1 MISKPNPMID
11 RPVQTATIHF
21 LRNDEENNLTL
32 TDKNT
37 GNLAFAIKSFEN
49 SNPFT
54 SLQHNNYY
62 TVLIITKG
70 SGMLNSNFS
79 TATFSAD
86 GLCFFSPYQPFAI
99 KNATDLHG
107 TVIHFHPDF
116 FCIFRHQNEV
126 ASNGALFNN
135 AYHSPFFPITLEE
148 CEEILQFAS
157 KIRVEL
163 QKKEIAQQEL
173 LILHLK
179 IILINAI
186 RIENREQDHVK
197 DMLTKNM
204 DAARLQHLVDAI
216 EENFRKQHA
225 TSEYSDLLGIPAKAL
240 ARLTKKYLDK
250 TLTDLIGER
259 IMIEAKRELYLT
271 SKPVKEIAYKLGFSD
286 EYYFSRFFKKRADIS
301 PQIYR
306 DTVGSGREALLPHGT
321 SL

>member
-1 MISKPNPMID
+1 MID
-11 RPVQTATIHF
+11 RSLQTSTFDF
-21 LRNDEENNLTL
+21 LRNDSENSLHL

-37 GNLAFAIKSFEN
+37 GNLAFGIKSFEN
-49 SNPFT
+49 ANPFT
-54 SLQHNNYY
+54 TLQHNNYY

-70 SGMLNSNFS
+70 CGTLNSNFS
-79 TATFSAD
+79 TASFSAT

-99 KNATDLHG
+99 KNAMDLHG
-107 TVIHFHPDF
+107 TALHFHPDF

-135 AYHSPFFPITLEE
+135 AYHSPFFSITPEE
-148 CEEILQFAS
+148 SEEILQFAS
-157 KIRVEL
+157 KIRLEL
-163 QKKEIAQQEL
+163 QKQEIAQQEL

-186 RIENREQDHVK
+186 RIKNREQDHVRE
-197 DMLTKNM
+197 MLAKNM

-216 EENFRKQHA
+216 EGNFRKQHA
-225 TSEYSDLLGIPAKAL
+225 ASDYSDLLDIPAKAL

-250 TLTDLIGER
+250 TLTDLIAER

-271 SKPVKEIAYKLGFSD
+271 SKPVKEIAYNLGFTD

-321 SL
+321 TL

>member
-1 MISKPNPMID
+1 MID
-11 RPVQTATIHF
+11 THVQEASF
-21 LRNDEENNLTL
+21 DFFRDDDDRSLTL
-32 TDKNT
+32 TDKKT
-37 GNLAFAIKSFEN
+37 GNLAFGIKSFEN

-54 SLQHNNYY
+54 SLQHKNYY
-62 TVLIITKG
+62 TVLIINKG
-70 SGMLNSNFS
+70 RGALNSNFS
-79 TATFSAD
+79 TGTFEAN

-99 KNATDLHG
+99 NEPKDLHG
-107 TVIHFHPDF
+107 TAIHFHPDF

-135 AYHSPFFPITLEE
+135 AYHSPYFSITITE
-148 CEEILQFAS
+148 CEEVLQFAS
-157 KIRVEL
+157 KISTEL

-186 RIENREQDHVK
+186 RIKNREQDHMK
-197 DMLTKNM
+197 ETLAKNLE
-204 DAARLQHLVDAI
+204 AARLQHLVDAI
-216 EENFRKQHA
+216 EQNFRKQHTA
-225 TSEYSDLLGIPAKAL
+225 SDYSDLLAIPAKAL

-271 SKPVKEIAYKLGFSD
+271 SKPVKEIAYNLGFKD
-286 EYYFSRFFKKRADIS
+286 EYYFSRFFKKRAEIS

-306 DTVGSGREALLPHGT
+306 DTVGSGREALLPPGT
-321 SL
+321 QI